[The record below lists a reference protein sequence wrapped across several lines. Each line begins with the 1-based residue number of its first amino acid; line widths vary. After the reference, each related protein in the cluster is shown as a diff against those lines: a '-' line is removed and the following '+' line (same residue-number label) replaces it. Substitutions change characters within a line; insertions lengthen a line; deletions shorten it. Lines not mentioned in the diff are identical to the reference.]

1 MESMSDPSLGGWSR
15 ESLLNGS
22 ELLQAVYDS
31 PADVVENLLAKGAD
45 PNEGDAWGYTPLMS
59 AVTRGDP
66 RVVRLLLRAGADAR
80 RRDVD
85 GWTVLMAAAVS
96 KNHPSEALVQLLLDH
111 GADPCASAVFGGQK
125 VTALGLAKRSNGQL
139 VEILASASAAC

>member
-1 MESMSDPSLGGWSR
+1 M
-15 ESLLNGS
+15 LNGS

-31 PADVVENLLAKGAD
+31 PPDVVENLQAKGAD

-85 GWTVLMAAAVS
+85 GWPVES
-96 KNHPSEALVQLLLDH
+96 KPVIVA
-111 GADPCASAVFGGQK
+111 
-125 VTALGLAKRSNGQL
+125 
-139 VEILASASAAC
+139 